1 MRINKQ
7 ALSRPEFRKL
17 RDNLQVI
24 HGTQPTVVG
33 SLLSA
38 LAAIGELVFTIA
50 LVVVLIVDTRYTV
63 LQMGM
68 GLVASLVLHWLA
80 KVYDKR
86 FAELPHS

>member
-1 MRINKQ
+1 
-7 ALSRPEFRKL
+7 
-17 RDNLQVI
+17 
-24 HGTQPTVVG
+24 VG
-33 SLLSA
+33 SLLST

-80 KVYDKR
+80 KAYDKR

>member
-33 SLLSA
+33 SLLST

-50 LVVVLIVDTRYTV
+50 LVVVLIMDTRYT
-63 LQMGM
+63 GFCCIK
-68 GLVASLVLHWLA
+68 GGGPR
-80 KVYDKR
+80 K
-86 FAELPHS
+86 FAVPIF